1 MKGLRTYVDMLN
13 EMKGGRIDD
22 QWINDEKPVMTK
34 DGRQVIITKVDLS
47 QVPNIIKGKV
57 KMDDKLYD
65 YEWLDNGTCQKAL
78 DKFGNP
84 KRPDAADS
92 LVKAI

>member
-34 DGRQVIITKVDLS
+34 S
-47 QVPNIIKGKV
+47 NINYK
-57 KMDDKLYD
+57 
-65 YEWLDNGTCQKAL
+65 
-78 DKFGNP
+78 
-84 KRPDAADS
+84 
-92 LVKAI
+92 